1 MSITAE
7 KPAISGKYLCHDRL
21 PSHAATNSP
30 ELKIH
35 SSARATAASARAT
48 PDQKPFPR
56 DHTQRPSRDSAT
68 ASGSGRSEEHTSEL
82 QSHLNLVCRLLL
94 QKKTKT
100 TLSHAPLLHR
110 TRT

>member
-56 DHTQRPSRDSAT
+56 DHAQRPSRDSAT
-68 ASGSGRSEEHTSEL
+68 ASAS
-82 QSHLNLVCRLLL
+82 
-94 QKKTKT
+94 
-100 TLSHAPLLHR
+100 TLPDPPGITPSARQVADSPASSPPPLP
-110 TRT
+110 